1 MKEDNKIKQK
11 TISIE
16 IYLDVVKRLSAE
28 NKELSLENQKLK
40 DKINE
45 LKTMHLDIE
54 EYDIELQRDFSSAWF
69 EHKILG
75 EYCGGTF
82 DIEIDTHKWS
92 IVDCDGCF
100 DIPEEVVKAVGDVID
115 KTFPAFGLVHKQ
127 GCTGN

>member
-75 EYCGGTF
+75 EYVGGTF
-82 DIEIDTHKWS
+82 DIEIDTHNWK
-92 IVDCDGCF
+92 IVDCDGCY

>member
-75 EYCGGTF
+75 EYVGGTF
-82 DIEIDTHKWS
+82 DIEINTHNWK
-92 IVDCDGCF
+92 IVDCDGCY

-115 KTFPAFGLVHKQ
+115 KTFPAFGLVHRH
-127 GCTGN
+127 